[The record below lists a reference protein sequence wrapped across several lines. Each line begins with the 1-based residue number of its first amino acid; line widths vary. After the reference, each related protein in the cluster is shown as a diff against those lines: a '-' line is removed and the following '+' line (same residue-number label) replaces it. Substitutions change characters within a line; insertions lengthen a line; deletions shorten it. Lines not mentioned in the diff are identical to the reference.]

1 MFPLLIAVVIG
12 IGVWR
17 SMQLYRRDPEAIK
30 KYAPGPDMFQQS
42 ARSKRIAKRVAIVV
56 GAWIVVTG
64 LVAFFWIDL
73 ALFAGMLVV
82 VVGGI
87 WIWKTADPM
96 RIDMDELDKAL
107 MKLLEDENES

>member
-1 MFPLLIAVVIG
+1 VLPLLIAVVMG

-30 KYAPGPDMFQQS
+30 RYAPSRPSMMQN
-42 ARSKRIAKRVAIVV
+42 ARSKRIAKRVALVV
-56 GAWIVVTG
+56 AAWIAVTG
-64 LVAFFWIDL
+64 LVAFYRIDL
-73 ALFAGMLVV
+73 ALFAGMIVIV
-82 VVGGI
+82 AGGI

-107 MKLLEDENES
+107 MKLLEEENES